1 MGSVA
6 SDIFWKIIRTLK
18 YHNIELSFASQ
29 TRLFMDRGKKK
40 KNAVPLCSHEQKSF
54 WTLLPLKLYNAFPTK
69 TMKQYQAQQIVGFK
83 EIHGGQWHNDF

>member
-1 MGSVA
+1 MN
-6 SDIFWKIIRTLK
+6 FPLPLK
-18 YHNIELSFASQ
+18 LDYLWTEA
-29 TRLFMDRGKKK
+29 KKK